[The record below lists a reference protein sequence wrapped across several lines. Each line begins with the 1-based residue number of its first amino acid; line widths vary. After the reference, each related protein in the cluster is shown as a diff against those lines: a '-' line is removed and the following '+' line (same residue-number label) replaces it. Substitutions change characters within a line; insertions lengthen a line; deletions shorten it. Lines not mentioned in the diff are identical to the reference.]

1 MFVVT
6 KIAKKK
12 TKAAARSKPLKKR
25 PAPRVAAAARSAA
38 TKKAPHKIKATPAKG
53 AKASKAAA
61 PALKVKIAAKKPE
74 ASKVEPAKAAKL
86 TAEAPAKKL
95 AQLQALKLNGK
106 ILPSGKKPGEGET
119 PGDADSP
126 LLDMSDV
133 GVRKMIVRA
142 KQRGYV
148 TYDEL
153 NKVLPSDK
161 VSSEQIE
168 DTMSM
173 LSEMGINVIES
184 EEQDEQAEGGVPA
197 LASGKQVVT
206 TEKEEEQYDR
216 TDDPVR
222 MYLREMGSVELLSRE
237 GEIAI
242 AKRIEAGR
250 ELMIGAL
257 CESPLTFEALTV
269 WRDELMEGKALLRD
283 IIDLEAMYGGVPGAD
298 GPLAQGI
305 AGIVSPL
312 GAPAADPA
320 ATLNGGPVP
329 PLVKPVVAPPPPPMP
344 APERISSEAPTG
356 AN

>member
-1 MFVVT
+1 
-6 KIAKKK
+6 
-12 TKAAARSKPLKKR
+12 
-25 PAPRVAAAARSAA
+25 
-38 TKKAPHKIKATPAKG
+38 
-53 AKASKAAA
+53 
-61 PALKVKIAAKKPE
+61 
-74 ASKVEPAKAAKL
+74 
-86 TAEAPAKKL
+86 
-95 AQLQALKLNGK
+95 
-106 ILPSGKKPGEGET
+106 
-119 PGDADSP
+119 
-126 LLDMSDV
+126 MSDV
-133 GVRKMIVRA
+133 GVRKMIGRA

-184 EEQDEQAEGGVPA
+184 EEQEVEGEGGVPA
-197 LASGKQVVT
+197 LAATGKQVAVS
-206 TEKEEEQYDR
+206 EKEEEQYDR

-269 WRDELMEGKALLRD
+269 WRDELMEGKVLLRD
-283 IIDLEAMYGGVPGAD
+283 IIDLEAMYGA
-298 GPLAQGI
+298 GPDQQNA
-305 AGIVSPL
+305 
-312 GAPAADPA
+312 
-320 ATLNGGPVP
+320 
-329 PLVKPVVAPPPPPMP
+329 
-344 APERISSEAPTG
+344 
-356 AN
+356 